1 MLLANCV
8 CTLVDIVIVNPIQVD
23 LVLQPIVLYGVGTIV
38 VIQVNDDF
46 YYNWLSVNMFFPLAI
61 KVFECLH

>member
-1 MLLANCV
+1 VLLANCV